1 MAITSPLSAES
12 DGADEYQPK
21 RGAAAGKTTK
31 KVPKTTSKTDKNNT
45 NNKTELQH
53 VEDDVYTP
61 QDAVALQNVHRLID
75 VSPETRKEWGVPEVS
90 LISKLCV
97 RVCLCV
103 FGRVLLWGDSIF
115 KQARKK
121 WTDIHGPTQLL
132 KAFDAVNVPV
142 IHSFYSHSTLGR

>member
-103 FGRVLLWGDSIF
+103 CVFLEGYYFG
-115 KQARKK
+115 
-121 WTDIHGPTQLL
+121 
-132 KAFDAVNVPV
+132 V
-142 IHSFYSHSTLGR
+142 IPFLNKLGKNGLISMAPHNF